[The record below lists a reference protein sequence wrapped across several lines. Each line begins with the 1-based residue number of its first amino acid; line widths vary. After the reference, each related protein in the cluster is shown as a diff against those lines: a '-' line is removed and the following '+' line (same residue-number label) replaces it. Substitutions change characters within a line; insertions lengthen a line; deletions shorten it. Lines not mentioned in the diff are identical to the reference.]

1 MAPEAGNNCLMNKTK
16 YGSIGRLA
24 AALLLAVPAAAT
36 IVPAPALA
44 AARGA
49 RIVVE
54 GNQRVEPETVLAYM
68 QIRPGDPFDPARI
81 DESIKNLF
89 QTGLFSDVQI
99 LQRGSTL
106 VVRVQENP
114 LVNRVNF
121 EGNSEISDKDL
132 AKEVQL
138 RERMMLTRA
147 RVLADVERIRTLYRR
162 SGHYG
167 VRVEPKIIRLSE
179 NRVNLVYEIDEG
191 KVTKIRS
198 IRFIG
203 NRAFSDGKLRDVI
216 TTSESAWWKFF
227 STTDRYDPDRL
238 AYDKEL
244 LRRFYLK
251 HGFAD
256 VEIVS
261 ADAELAPDGESFYI
275 TFVINEG
282 PQYKIRDV
290 EVNAGDTDL
299 DPAALQQLVET
310 RPGEIYDASKVDK
323 SIEKLTVEAGKKGFA
338 FAQVQPRIERD
349 TEARE
354 LTVSYD
360 LQQGPRVYIE
370 RIEIVGNTRTLD
382 EVIRRE
388 LKLAEGDAYNRILV
402 DRARRRLT
410 ALDFFSKV
418 EIQEMPGS
426 APDRVILVIR
436 VEEKSTGSLHFS
448 VGYSTS
454 EGPIGSVD
462 YTERNLLG
470 TGRQLNIKT
479 SLSFKRQSVDF
490 GFTEPYFLGYN
501 MTAGI
506 DLFGSRTDFKDESN
520 YRTNQ
525 AGFGLRLGFPLDD
538 YQKLY
543 TRYSFSVRDTSIRG
557 DAANDANANGIIDVC
572 DPASPEYSPSICDL
586 RGTDYISMLGA
597 TYVYD
602 NLDNPLDPTS
612 GFRGQLAVD
621 VAGVGGDV
629 HYVKTEAA
637 AYYFMPLFL
646 EGVVLKLKA
655 TGGHIEGW
663 SGDEVKVSDRF
674 YKGGASVRGFEVAG
688 VGPRDTSVSRN
699 AVGGKSY
706 AIGTVEVMFPLGL
719 PEALGLSASV
729 FSDFGTVFDA
739 PGPGVR
745 DDPKLRASVGAGLIW
760 KSPFGPLRLDVAY
773 AFAKARYDKAQL
785 VQFGVGTKF

>member
-1 MAPEAGNNCLMNKTK
+1 MNKGK
-16 YGSIGRLA
+16 IGSIGHLA
-24 AALLLAVPAAAT
+24 LALLMAAPVVAASGAVTPVMAQT
-36 IVPAPALA
+36 VQ
-44 AARGA
+44 

-54 GNQRVEPETVLAYM
+54 GNRRVEPETVLAYM

-81 DESIKNLF
+81 DASLKALF

-99 LQRGSTL
+99 LRRGNTL

-114 LVNRVNF
+114 LINRVNF

-147 RVLADVERIRTLYRR
+147 KVQADVERIKMVYRR
-162 SGHYG
+162 AGHYG
-167 VRVEPKIIRLSE
+167 VRVEPKIIRLSQ

-191 KVTKIRS
+191 KVTKVKA
-198 IRFIG
+198 IRFVG
-203 NRAFSDGKLRDVI
+203 NKAFSDSKLRDVI
-216 TTSESAWWKFF
+216 TTSETAWWKFF

-290 EVNAGDTDL
+290 QVNAGDTDL
-299 DPAALQQLVET
+299 DPEQLKKLVET

-323 SIEKLTVEAGKKGFA
+323 SIEKITVEAGKRGFA

-349 TEARE
+349 PEARE
-354 LTVSYD
+354 LTVAYD
-360 LQQGPRVYIE
+360 IQEGPRVYIE
-370 RIEIVGNTRTLD
+370 RIDIVGNTRTLD

-410 ALDFFSKV
+410 ALDYFSKV
-418 EIQEMPGS
+418 EIQEVPGS
-426 APDRVILVIR
+426 APDRVILIIR
-436 VEEKSTGSLHFS
+436 VEEKSTGSLRFS
-448 VGYSTS
+448 IGYSTS
-454 EGPIGSVD
+454 EGAIGSID
-462 YTERNLLG
+462 YAERNLLG
-470 TGRQLNIKT
+470 TGRQLNLKT

-525 AGFGLRLGFPLDD
+525 VGFGLRLGFPLDD
-538 YQKLY
+538 YQKIY
-543 TRYSFSVRDTSIRG
+543 SRYSFTYRDTDIRG
-557 DAANDANANGIIDVC
+557 AAAADANSNGIIDVC
-572 DPASPEYSPSICDL
+572 DPASVEYSPSICDQ
-586 RGTDYISMLGA
+586 RGTDYISLLGL

-602 NLDNPLDPTS
+602 NLDNPLNPTS

-621 VAGVGGDV
+621 VAGLGGSV

-637 AYYFMPLFL
+637 AYYFLPLFY
-646 EGVVLKLKA
+646 EGVTLKLKA
-655 TGGHIEGW
+655 TAGHIEGW

-674 YKGGASVRGFEVAG
+674 YKGGASFRGFEVAG
-688 VGPRDTSVSRN
+688 VGPRDTTPSAN

-706 AIGTVEVMFPLGL
+706 AIGTVEVLFPLGL

-729 FSDFGTVFDA
+729 FTDFGTVFDA
-739 PGPGVR
+739 PGPNVR
-745 DDPKLRASVGAGLIW
+745 DDAKLRASVGAGLIW

-773 AFAKARYDKAQL
+773 AFAKASYDKTQL